1 MTRVAAA
8 ILAAGES
15 RRLGRPKQLLPFRGT
30 TLVRAIA
37 GEACA
42 SACLHVGV
50 IVGANAFSI
59 AAALDGMPLAVVPNV
74 LWTEGMASSI
84 RCAVDWTR
92 RAGCDAL
99 VLLVCDQPRLSA
111 AHVDRLVTEHLS
123 TRVPVASR
131 YADTL
136 GVPAVFGSDAFAE
149 LHTLTGDTGA
159 RGLLARPD
167 VRAID
172 WPDGA
177 EDVDTPAM
185 ARDVL
190 GIPA

>member
-8 ILAAGES
+8 VLAAGES

-42 SACLHVGV
+42 SGCLHVGV
-50 IVGANAFSI
+50 IVGANAFAI

-84 RCAVDWTR
+84 RCAVEWATR
-92 RAGCDAL
+92 AACDAL

-111 AHVDRLVTEHLS
+111 AHVDRLVTEHLAA
-123 TRVPVASR
+123 RVPVASR
-131 YADTL
+131 
-136 GVPAVFGSDAFAE
+136 
-149 LHTLTGDTGA
+149 
-159 RGLLARPD
+159 
-167 VRAID
+167 
-172 WPDGA
+172 
-177 EDVDTPAM
+177 
-185 ARDVL
+185 
-190 GIPA
+190 